1 MRTITLIPPAVSA
14 RRPVRTRH
22 WSRSLPDLSRHRGW
36 GLVAVAAAGVLA
48 GGGTRAQ
55 QGDLIEEGRRLFL
68 EETFDGNGRTCGTC
82 HPPTNNFTID
92 PAFIRTLG
100 AQDPLFVTGPSKP
113 DLKDLEVKRLL
124 QRFSLVLENLDGFDQ
139 PGVLR
144 GVPHTLGL
152 SQSLAP
158 DQTLIDAGITHATGW
173 SGDGSPG
180 DGSLKSFAQGAVIQ
194 HFTKT
199 LNRVPGVDFRLP
211 TDSELAALEAFQ
223 RSLGRQQ
230 EINIDPADP
239 AALIFTDAFVEDG
252 KFLFHNAP
260 SRNGNGRSCDAC
272 HNNAGANN
280 ASGVNRNFATGTM
293 FLTNAPG
300 CLLGFIAPGDGGFG
314 VEPVSDMSR
323 VDLCGED
330 APTDGPKATVRFQ
343 GDLTTNTPSL
353 IEAADTPPFFH
364 NNSAATI
371 EDAVAFYTSDTFNNS
386 RAGAGNAFVLTDEET
401 NQIAALLRALN
412 ALENIRSSNAYDQR
426 AVDPTELAPADE
438 LVELAIAETTDAIE
452 VLTEGPVE
460 LFAGTGAV
468 QQLEQAREFERQAL
482 EQDPPS
488 TDLLEDAI
496 ALKEMARDEMVA
508 P

>member
-1 MRTITLIPPAVSA
+1 MVGISRKVPGSFGGVGGVMTL
-14 RRPVRTRH
+14 
-22 WSRSLPDLSRHRGW
+22 L
-36 GLVAVAAAGVLA
+36 AAGGALA
-48 GGGTRAQ
+48 QVDEA
-55 QGDLIEEGRRLFL
+55 LIEEGRRLFL
-68 EETFDGNGRTCGTC
+68 EEPFDGNGRTCATC

-92 PAFIRTLG
+92 PEFIRTLRG
-100 AQDPLFVTGPSKP
+100 NDPLFVTGPSRR

-152 SQSLAP
+152 NQSLAP
-158 DQTLIDAGITHATGW
+158 DQTLTGAGITHATGW

-180 DGSLKSFAQGAVIQ
+180 DGSLKNFALGAVIQ

-199 LNRVPGVDFRLP
+199 PNRVPGVDFRLP
-211 TDSELAALEAFQ
+211 TESELAALEAFQ

-230 EINIDPADP
+230 EVNIDPADP
-239 AALIFTDAFVEDG
+239 AALVFTDAFVEDG

-314 VEPVSDMSR
+314 VEPVLDMSR
-323 VDLCGED
+323 RDLCGNG
-330 APTDGPKATVRFQ
+330 PNGGPKSTVRFQ
-343 GDLTTNTPSL
+343 GNLAMNTPSL

-371 EDAVAFYTSDTFNNS
+371 EDSVAFYTSDTFNNS
-386 RAGAGNAFVLTDEET
+386 PAGAGNAFVLTDEET

-412 ALENIRSSNAYDQR
+412 AFENIRSSIAYSEQALEQPLER
-426 AVDPTELAPADE
+426 AEE
-438 LVELAIAETTDAIE
+438 SVELALVEITDAIE
-452 VLTEGPVE
+452 VLTDGPVE
-460 LFAGTGAV
+460 LFAGTDTIPL
-468 QQLEQAREFERQAL
+468 LEEARAL
-482 EQDPPS
+482 EQQALDQG
-488 TDLLEDAI
+488 TLDILLPEAI
-496 ALKEMARDEMVA
+496 ALKQAARDLMVL
-508 P
+508 

>member
-1 MRTITLIPPAVSA
+1 MMATWTMMTSGEVGAQQADEELIDKAAGCSWKKPSRATAGPAPPAI
-14 RRPVRTRH
+14 RRRTTLR
-22 WSRSLPDLSRHRGW
+22 STRSLS
-36 GLVAVAAAGVLA
+36 AALP
-48 GGGTRAQ
+48 
-55 QGDLIEEGRRLFL
+55 
-68 EETFDGNGRTCGTC
+68 GN
-82 HPPTNNFTID
+82 
-92 PAFIRTLG
+92 
-100 AQDPLFVTGPSKP
+100 DPLFVTGPSKP

-180 DGSLKSFAQGAVIQ
+180 DGSLKNFALGAVIQ

-211 TDSELAALEAFQ
+211 TEPELAALEAFQ

-230 EINIDPADP
+230 EVNIDPADP
-239 AALIFTDAFVEDG
+239 AALVFTDAFVEDG
-252 KFLFHNAP
+252 KFLFDNAP

-300 CLLGFIAPGDGGFG
+300 CLLGFIASGDGGFG
-314 VEPVSDMSR
+314 VEPVEERAR

-330 APTDGPKATVRFQ
+330 APTEGPKATVRFQ
-343 GDLTTNTPSL
+343 GDLTMNTPSL

-371 EDAVAFYTSDTFNNS
+371 EDSVAFYTSDTFNNS
-386 RAGAGNAFVLTDEET
+386 LAGAGNAFVLTDEET

-412 ALENIRSSNAYDQR
+412 ALENIRSSIAYSEQALRAAAGARRGVGRARVGRDHGRHRGADGRAGR
-426 AVDPTELAPADE
+426 AVRRYRYDPAARGGASTRTAGARAGPSGHPPAGRDR
-438 LVELAIAETTDAIE
+438 AETGRAGPDGQLTVVAIKP
-452 VLTEGPVE
+452 T
-460 LFAGTGAV
+460 A
-468 QQLEQAREFERQAL
+468 
-482 EQDPPS
+482 PS
-488 TDLLEDAI
+488 I
-496 ALKEMARDEMVA
+496 GVGFR
-508 P
+508 

>member
-1 MRTITLIPPAVSA
+1 
-14 RRPVRTRH
+14 
-22 WSRSLPDLSRHRGW
+22 
-36 GLVAVAAAGVLA
+36 
-48 GGGTRAQ
+48 
-55 QGDLIEEGRRLFL
+55 
-68 EETFDGNGRTCGTC
+68 
-82 HPPTNNFTID
+82 
-92 PAFIRTLG
+92 
-100 AQDPLFVTGPSKP
+100 
-113 DLKDLEVKRLL
+113 
-124 QRFSLVLENLDGFDQ
+124 
-139 PGVLR
+139 
-144 GVPHTLGL
+144 
-152 SQSLAP
+152 
-158 DQTLIDAGITHATGW
+158 
-173 SGDGSPG
+173 
-180 DGSLKSFAQGAVIQ
+180 VIQ

-211 TDSELAALEAFQ
+211 TDTELAALEAFQ

-230 EINIDPADP
+230 EVNIDPADP
-239 AALIFTDAFVEDG
+239 AALVFTDAFVEDG
-252 KFLFHNAP
+252 KSLFHNAP

-314 VEPVSDMSR
+314 VEPVLDMSR

-330 APTDGPKATVRFQ
+330 APTVGPKATVRFQ
-343 GDLTTNTPSL
+343 GNLTMNTPSL

-371 EDAVAFYTSDTFNNS
+371 EDSVAFYTSDTFNNS
-386 RAGAGNAFVLTDEET
+386 LAGAGNAFVLTDEET

-426 AVDPTELAPADE
+426 AVDPTALAPADE

>member
-1 MRTITLIPPAVSA
+1 MRTITVVSPRVSA
-14 RRPVRTRH
+14 GYAVRTRH
-22 WSRSLPDLSRHRGW
+22 WIRSLSDLSRRRGW

-48 GGGTRAQ
+48 GGGARAQ
-55 QGDLIEEGRRLFL
+55 QGNLIEEGRRLFL

-82 HPPTNNFTID
+82 HPPTNNFTLD

-180 DGSLKSFAQGAVIQ
+180 DGSLKNFALGAVIQ

-211 TDSELAALEAFQ
+211 TEPELAALEAFQ

-230 EINIDPADP
+230 EVNIDPADP
-239 AALIFTDAFVEDG
+239 AALVFTDAFVEDG
-252 KFLFHNAP
+252 KSLFHNAP

-314 VEPVSDMSR
+314 VEPVPDMSR

-343 GDLTTNTPSL
+343 GNLTMNTPSL

-371 EDAVAFYTSDTFNNS
+371 EDSVAFYTSDTFNNS
-386 RAGAGNAFVLTDEET
+386 PAGAGNAFVLTDEET

-452 VLTEGPVE
+452 VLTEGPVD
-460 LFAGTGAV
+460 LFADTGAV

-496 ALKEMARDEMVA
+496 ALKEAARAQMVA